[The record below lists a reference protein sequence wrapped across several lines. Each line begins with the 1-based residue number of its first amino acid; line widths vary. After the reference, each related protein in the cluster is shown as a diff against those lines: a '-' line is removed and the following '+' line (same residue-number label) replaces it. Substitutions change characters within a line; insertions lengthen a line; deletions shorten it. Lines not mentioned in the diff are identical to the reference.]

1 MPNKTDVSQI
11 NRYTIF
17 GFCAIILWSANVA
30 LIRSISEQMGPITG
44 GGAAYLAGGIIA
56 VIRLFLK
63 HPLKSIKEVPLN
75 YLFGCGGLF
84 LIYTISLFL
93 AVGLANNR
101 VQSIE
106 LGLVNYLWTP
116 LTIVFSIFILSV
128 KADYKLIPG
137 TLLAL
142 FGIFSVMTKADSVS
156 FASFAANF
164 MNNPAAYIFGFT
176 AAITWGLYSNLARL
190 WGDPKAIGVVP
201 LFVLITGIIITII
214 GLLITE
220 KNQFE
225 VKTAAEIIMFG
236 LITVCSYVFWDMA
249 MQQGEIILVASCSY
263 FIPFFS
269 TVVSCIYLK
278 TIPGINVWSGC
289 VFIIAGSLLSWHSVV
304 GKESYKK

>member
-1 MPNKTDVSQI
+1 
-11 NRYTIF
+11 
-17 GFCAIILWSANVA
+17 
-30 LIRSISEQMGPITG
+30 MGPIIG
-44 GGAAYLAGGIIA
+44 GGSAYIAGGVIA

-63 HPLKSIKEVPLN
+63 EGSLKRIKEIPLN

-84 LIYTISLFL
+84 LIYTLSLFL
-93 AVGLANNR
+93 AVGLADNR

-116 LTIVFSIFILSV
+116 LTILFSIFVLSI

-137 TLLAL
+137 TIFAL
-142 FGIFSVMTKADSVS
+142 FGIFLVMNSNGSIS

-164 MNNPAAYIFGFT
+164 MSNPAAYIFGFI
-176 AAITWGLYSNLARL
+176 AAITWGLYSNLAKL
-190 WGDPKAIGVVP
+190 WGDPKAIGAVP
-201 LFVLITGIIITII
+201 LFVLITGIILTIS
-214 GLLITE
+214 GLLMTE
-220 KNQFE
+220 RNQFE
-225 VKTAAEIIMFG
+225 IKTIVEIVIFG

-249 MQQGEIILVASCSY
+249 MQRGEIILVASCSY
-263 FIPFFS
+263 FTPFFS

-289 VFIIAGSLLSWHSVV
+289 VFIIAGSLLSWRSVA